1 MFVVTVWFEVHP
13 EHADSFR
20 ERVLIQ
26 ASNSLEREPAC
37 RQFDVSFDP
46 ADAAR
51 CFLYERY
58 DDRKA
63 FDVHLASEHFKQFD
77 ATVTPWI
84 KSKKVEIWTQEN

>member
-13 EHADSFR
+13 EHADAFR
-20 ERVLIQ
+20 ERMLIQ
-26 ASNSLEREPAC
+26 ASNSLEREPEC

-46 ADAAR
+46 NDSAS

-58 DDRKA
+58 TDRNA
-63 FDVHLASEHFKQFD
+63 FDVHLGSEHFKQFD

>member
-1 MFVVTVWFEVHP
+1 MFVVTVWFEAHP

-20 ERVLIQ
+20 EQMLIQ
-26 ASNSLEREPAC
+26 ASNSLEREAEC

-46 ADAAR
+46 DNSAS

-84 KSKKVEIWTQEN
+84 KSKKVEIWTQDN